1 MDWNRRARQV
11 GWTAVACAVIL
22 RLYLA
27 GAFSAAAD
35 WVGAHTDFLLYLET
49 GRRLSSREAEFVFL
63 PESPAPAVPPETAPA
78 EPPQAGATLP
88 ETSEE
93 TLPEITYACDLRP
106 DIPALL
112 EEKAVFSLRQE
123 KPTVLILHTHTT
135 ESYTKSREPYEES
148 SDYRTLD
155 ENYNML
161 SIGAEVARQ
170 LEAGGIRVIQDR
182 QLHDYPSYNGS
193 YTHARKAIQSL
204 LSENPAI
211 QLILD
216 LHRDAADTPSGQ
228 LRTVAE
234 VDGARSAQ
242 LMLVVGSNAS
252 GRKHPDWER
261 NLALALQLQTRLE
274 LCAPGITRPT
284 VLRGQRFNQDLS
296 TGALLVE
303 VGAAGNTHAEALRAA
318 DVLAEAILSLADGNV
333 S

>member
-1 MDWNRRARQV
+1 MDWNRRARRV

-63 PESPAPAVPPETAPA
+63 PESPAPSVPPETVPA
-78 EPPQAGATLP
+78 GPPQTGAALP
-88 ETSEE
+88 ETPEE

-193 YTHARKAIQSL
+193 YTHARKAIQAL
-204 LSENPAI
+204 LSENPSI
-211 QLILD
+211 RLILD
-216 LHRDAADTPSGQ
+216 LHRDAADTPKGQ

-261 NLALALQLQTRLE
+261 NLALALQLQTQLE
-274 LCAPGITRPT
+274 LLVPGITRPT

-303 VGAAGNTHAEALRAA
+303 VGAAGNTHAEALRAS

>member
-1 MDWNRRARQV
+1 MDWNRRARRV

-63 PESPAPAVPPETAPA
+63 PESPAPSVPPETVPT
-78 EPPQAGATLP
+78 EPPQTGAALP
-88 ETSEE
+88 EAPEVS
-93 TLPEITYACDLRP
+93 LPEITYACDLRP

-135 ESYTKSREPYEES
+135 ESYTKSGELYEES

-193 YTHARKAIQSL
+193 YTHARKAIQTL
-204 LSENPAI
+204 LSENPSI

-216 LHRDAADTPSGQ
+216 LHRDAADTPKGQ

-296 TGALLVE
+296 TGTLLVE